1 MSAEQT
7 IDLTGHGQHL
17 RYVEILTDAGIIR
30 VNVNLETTQLPHRQ
44 VVSVEI
50 EQNTSYRQK
59 TAAGGEWAAD
69 VHKEYDVVRE
79 ITLIRVDVP
88 AEAQS

>member
-7 IDLTGHGQHL
+7 IDLTGHGRHL

-30 VNVNLETTQLPHRQ
+30 VNVNLETVQPPHQQ

-50 EQNTSYRQK
+50 EANHLYSRK
-59 TAAGGEWAAD
+59 TAAGGEWDTEVRDMGSRTDVTLTRQDVAA
-69 VHKEYDVVRE
+69 K
-79 ITLIRVDVP
+79 
-88 AEAQS
+88 AQR